1 MGRPASIKKCPDCH
15 QPGLKRNGTRN
26 GKIRWRCTNCGSSPS
41 RTRPDTT
48 QLAQFTALL
57 AWIKGKESQGEVDG
71 TRTGRT
77 ARRQFSWCWNVPIPK
92 PPVTGEI
99 FDEVFLDG
107 NYLPHHWCI
116 LLARSSTGPVT
127 TWQWCN
133 TETAAAYQAVLAR
146 MAPPVVVA
154 IDGSGGCQKA
164 LKETWPDVTVQ
175 RCLVHVHRNNL
186 RDLTSKPRTGAGKAL
201 LALSQTLLK
210 VTNLDEAAIWSAN
223 LAAFYSEYDTWLKAR
238 TYAREDPEEAL
249 RRGKK
254 PSGWW
259 YTHERDRRVYY
270 RFDRLFTNG
279 QLFAFLTAIPG
290 TILERT
296 TNPVEAINAQITRL
310 IGLHPGLSEDHMIA
324 AVEWLLY
331 SYTENPSTPAEILK
345 NWRNNGEP
353 TRRLIPKHKK
363 QPTPQGPQ
371 KWGTAPTPEEGL
383 WARKG
388 WAGKWQ
394 P

>member
-48 QLAQFTALL
+48 QLAQFTAFL

-201 LALSQTLLK
+201 LALSQTGSSQNRLWMSFSPLRQ
-210 VTNLDEAAIWSAN
+210 VTVAVTTHLH
-223 LAAFYSEYDTWLKAR
+223 L
-238 TYAREDPEEAL
+238 REIE
-249 RRGKK
+249 
-254 PSGWW
+254 
-259 YTHERDRRVYY
+259 
-270 RFDRLFTNG
+270 
-279 QLFAFLTAIPG
+279 
-290 TILERT
+290 
-296 TNPVEAINAQITRL
+296 
-310 IGLHPGLSEDHMIA
+310 
-324 AVEWLLY
+324 
-331 SYTENPSTPAEILK
+331 
-345 NWRNNGEP
+345 
-353 TRRLIPKHKK
+353 
-363 QPTPQGPQ
+363 
-371 KWGTAPTPEEGL
+371 
-383 WARKG
+383 
-388 WAGKWQ
+388 
-394 P
+394 

>member
-15 QPGLKRNGTRN
+15 QPGLKHNGTRN
-26 GKIRWRCTNCGSSPS
+26 GKIRWRCTNFGSSPS
-41 RTRPDTT
+41 LTRPDTT
-48 QLAQFTALL
+48 QLAQFTAFL
-57 AWIKGKESQGEVDG
+57 AWIKGKESKGEVDG

-175 RCLVHVHRNNL
+175 RCLVHVHRNAAL
-186 RDLTSKPRTGAGKAL
+186 TLLGHDVDYLEHRDSLSAESISSANQEQLSTWFTLMTRGEYWSEGHVAQAIEAGELQAITRRLVAL
-201 LALSQTLLK
+201 LA
-210 VTNLDEAAIWSAN
+210 
-223 LAAFYSEYDTWLKAR
+223 
-238 TYAREDPEEAL
+238 
-249 RRGKK
+249 G
-254 PSGWW
+254 
-259 YTHERDRRVYY
+259 
-270 RFDRLFTNG
+270 
-279 QLFAFLTAIPG
+279 
-290 TILERT
+290 
-296 TNPVEAINAQITRL
+296 
-310 IGLHPGLSEDHMIA
+310 
-324 AVEWLLY
+324 
-331 SYTENPSTPAEILK
+331 
-345 NWRNNGEP
+345 
-353 TRRLIPKHKK
+353 
-363 QPTPQGPQ
+363 
-371 KWGTAPTPEEGL
+371 
-383 WARKG
+383 
-388 WAGKWQ
+388 
-394 P
+394 